1 MRLKK
6 IKLAGF
12 KSFVDPIT
20 IPINGNLI
28 GIVGPNG
35 CGKSNIIDAVRW
47 VMGES
52 SARHLRG
59 DSMADVIFSGSSAR
73 KPVGK
78 ASVELIFDNTD
89 GSAPGQY
96 ASYAEISIRREAGR
110 DGQSD
115 YALNRTKCR
124 RKDITDLFLGTGLG
138 AHSYSIL
145 EQNAVN
151 RIIESKPEE
160 LRGMFEE
167 AAGVSRYKERRRETE
182 SRIKHTRENLARVDD
197 ICKEL
202 ETQINRLQRQSRA
215 AQKYKELKQQER
227 LVRAQLLAL
236 RWQTLNAKVQ
246 QHESGLSA
254 HATALEA
261 AIAELRASESEIEK
275 IRVQHTEAGDHFNR
289 VQTEFYA
296 AGAEITGLEQ
306 AIQHAHDT
314 RQQHLREQEQL
325 NLTWEEASRHL
336 KDDTQK
342 HAQLRQALEASAPV
356 FERHT
361 EQRASSREKLKLAEH
376 AMQEWQTAWEAFGQ
390 TAAEPDKV
398 REIQGARLHS
408 LEQQKIQLSER
419 QTRLQQELRGIEDEL
434 GAEDL
439 AQLRILVSEHDR
451 IHDTQERELEQLE
464 ARIKETRAAVEQHG
478 ARLEEI
484 RGRKQSSD
492 ARLAGLRE
500 LQSAALG
507 KHDAN
512 LNLWLQQRAL
522 TNAPRLAAMLTVE
535 TGWEQAV
542 ERVLGADLAA
552 VCIARLDDVADDL
565 AHLKQAELT
574 VLETGTTPGAAVPGK
589 HPSLLHKVQANG
601 ADLSALLAG
610 IYIAESLADAQAMRT
625 GLGPQESVVTRSG
638 MWLGRNWI
646 AVTDKDSARAGILGR
661 EREIE
666 TLESG
671 LTTLQRELATLQEQF
686 GDYQTQLQTL
696 EQDRDERRR
705 RLNEYN
711 RERAAL
717 HAKQGH
723 REARQAQLESR
734 RTQIN
739 QEQAEIA
746 GQIATSEAET
756 AAARE
761 LLQQAESQGGTLEQ
775 RRAALLT
782 QRDVLRRALDEART
796 ATAQANDA
804 VHRLELEREAQ
815 RTALESTQQGI
826 ARLEGQLKHLV
837 TRRDDLA
844 ALLAKDELPQADAK
858 QRLETL
864 LAQRMEI
871 EKRLSA
877 ARQGA
882 ADLEAAQRELEQART
897 QFERKIEAAR
907 ELLERERMNRQELV
921 VRRDTLAEQVREAEF
936 VLEQVLA
943 EMPETATEEFWH
955 TSIEDITA
963 KINRLGPINLVAI
976 EEYEE
981 HSARK
986 GYLDKQHADLTEALT
1001 TLEDAIRKID
1011 RETRARFK
1019 DTFEKVNI
1027 AFQTLF
1033 PRLFGGGNAYL
1044 EMVGDDLLDSGVR
1057 VMARPPGKRNS
1068 TIHLLSG
1075 GEKALTAVA
1084 LLFALFELNP
1094 APFCLLDEVD
1104 APLDDANAIRYSEM
1118 LKALSQKTQLVYI
1131 THNKISMEIAEY
1143 LLGVTMSEPGVSR
1156 LVAVDVE
1163 SALEMVAQ

>member
-20 IPINGNLI
+20 ISINGNLI

-59 DSMADVIFSGSSAR
+59 ESMADVIFSGSSAR

-236 RWQTLNAKVQ
+236 RWQTLNTKVQ
-246 QHESGLSA
+246 QHESGLSV

-325 NLTWEEASRHL
+325 NITWEEASRHL

-342 HAQLRQALEASAPV
+342 HAQLRQALETSAPV
-356 FERHT
+356 FERHS
-361 EQRASSREKLKLAEH
+361 EQRASSGEKLTLAEH
-376 AMQEWQTAWEAFGQ
+376 AMQEWQAAWEAFGQ
-390 TAAEPDKV
+390 AAAEPDKV
-398 REIQGARLHS
+398 REIQGARLQG
-408 LEQQKIQLSER
+408 LEQQKVQLLER

-434 GAEDL
+434 ATEDL
-439 AQLRILVSEHDR
+439 AQLRILVREHDR
-451 IHDTQERELEQLE
+451 VHETQERELEQLE
-464 ARIKETRAAVEQHG
+464 AHIKETRTAAEQHG
-478 ARLEEI
+478 AHLEDI

-492 ARLAGLRE
+492 ARLASLRE

-512 LNLWLQQRAL
+512 LNLWLQQRSL

-535 TGWEQAV
+535 AGWEQAV

-574 VLETGTTPGAAVPGK
+574 VLETGTTPGATAPGK
-589 HPSLLHKVQANG
+589 YPSLLDKVQANG
-601 ADLSALLAG
+601 TDLSALLAG
-610 IYIAESLADAQAMRT
+610 IYIADSLADAQAMRA
-625 GLGPQESVVTRSG
+625 GLAPQESVVTRSG

-671 LTTLQRELATLQEQF
+671 LATLQTDLASSQEQF
-686 GDYQTQLQTL
+686 GNYQTQLRAL

-734 RTQIN
+734 RAQIH

-761 LLQQAESQGGTLEQ
+761 LLRQAESQGGTLEQ

-782 QRDVLRRALDEART
+782 QRDALRRALDEART

-815 RTALESTQQGI
+815 RTTLASTQQGI
-826 ARLEGQLKHLV
+826 ARLEGQLRHLV

-844 ALLAKDELPQADAK
+844 ALLTKDEQPQADAK

-864 LAQRMEI
+864 LAQRVEI

-882 ADLEAAQRELEQART
+882 ADLEAAQRELEQTRT

-936 VLEQVLA
+936 TLEQVLA
-943 EMPETATEEFWH
+943 EMPEAATEDLWH
-955 TSIEDITA
+955 AAIEDLAA
-963 KINRLGPINLVAI
+963 KINRLGPINTAQAVPAITSSRRALAPSCSVAPRPIPGRRPSLVAS
-976 EEYEE
+976 
-981 HSARK
+981 SASMGTRTWPVPARSSWLAAVLACMK
-986 GYLDKQHADLTEALT
+986 IPSPPAATSPSTAATAGLT
-1001 TLEDAIRKID
+1001 
-1011 RETRARFK
+1011 
-1019 DTFEKVNI
+1019 
-1027 AFQTLF
+1027 
-1033 PRLFGGGNAYL
+1033 
-1044 EMVGDDLLDSGVR
+1044 
-1057 VMARPPGKRNS
+1057 
-1068 TIHLLSG
+1068 
-1075 GEKALTAVA
+1075 
-1084 LLFALFELNP
+1084 
-1094 APFCLLDEVD
+1094 
-1104 APLDDANAIRYSEM
+1104 
-1118 LKALSQKTQLVYI
+1118 
-1131 THNKISMEIAEY
+1131 
-1143 LLGVTMSEPGVSR
+1143 
-1156 LVAVDVE
+1156 
-1163 SALEMVAQ
+1163 